1 MWNFLFG
8 FLLAR
13 GTRMSRFIRPVLVLL
28 LIGSLIAGLI
38 YAVVVFQAVNERN
51 RSSYVHSHHIS

>member
-13 GTRMSRFIRPVLVLL
+13 ETGMSRFIRPVLLLL
-28 LIGSLIAGLI
+28 LIGSLIAGLL
-38 YAVVVFQAVNERN
+38 YAAVIFQAVNERN
-51 RSSYVHSHHIS
+51 RASHVHSHHIS